1 MSIEIARV
9 DDGVALHWL
18 GSRVVASVS
27 SSTRVMSI
35 EIARC
40 GCKARAVVVVVVVVV
55 VDVGE

>member
-1 MSIEIARV
+1 VVAV
-9 DDGVALHWL
+9 VVVAGGVALHWL